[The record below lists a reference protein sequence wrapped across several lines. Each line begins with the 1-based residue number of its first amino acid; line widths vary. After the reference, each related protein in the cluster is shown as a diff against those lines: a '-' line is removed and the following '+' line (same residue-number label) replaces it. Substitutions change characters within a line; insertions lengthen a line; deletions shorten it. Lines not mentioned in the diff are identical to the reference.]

1 MKNKWGEEMK
11 KYRVKVSFKCDY
23 DAESEEEVM
32 DMIGEEYGLG
42 DVESLDIDINEISE
56 VKK

>member
-1 MKNKWGEEMK
+1 MK

-42 DVESLDIDINEISE
+42 DVESLDIDINEISGGDG
-56 VKK
+56 K